1 MIACPLVIY
10 GFVEEKRLTDMS
22 YKICVMKVGIDYLK
36 LSRWL
41 MSLGVL
47 QAGSVS
53 SE

>member
-1 MIACPLVIY
+1 MYYEGTQLYHRGVAV
-10 GFVEEKRLTDMS
+10 
-22 YKICVMKVGIDYLK
+22 KIEYLK